1 MSWHHY
7 DELHREDLL
16 RRLGYPAPRKPTSCK
31 ARVLLIF
38 TVVLS
43 AVLYLARHRI
53 IH

>member
-16 RRLGYPAPRKPTSCK
+16 RRFGYPKRKPKFHKT
-31 ARVLLIF
+31 RMLLIF